1 MKRFSITIPE
11 KREEVVMVNW
21 EIEAESEE
29 DVRKLIE
36 EGEFFEQAEYIE
48 TRDSRWGFE
57 VTDQYTDEAEIE
69 EVSDE

>member
-1 MKRFSITIPE
+1 MKKFSITIPE

-57 VTDQYTDEAEIE
+57 VVDQFIDEAEIE
-69 EVSDE
+69 EISDV